1 MRFRRA
7 SFQTEESNG
16 HALAY
21 HCALAVVR
29 RRRLLGSRSLLV
41 NQPELGVPPGFLFAL
56 CTRQKKILFD
66 REDGECSHHEK
77 TFAIDSNSDFGCSNT
92 AIKCRCAGT
101 EAASAGKSSARRAWA
116 SGTSG
121 PCSTRRAAT
130 SGSAKGSRAA
140 TSHSSH
146 ASGHATHATT
156 SASAKGCRSATR
168 PAKSRSANAPG
179 RAAHAATSGSAKG
192 SRAATHPA
200 TSNSSNAS
208 GHTTHR

>member
-1 MRFRRA
+1 MKVVQHAMKNRSENERSGDYDSQQNIYVRYQTLLICINA
-7 SFQTEESNG
+7 GFQSEIVCLWLYE
-16 HALAY
+16 
-21 HCALAVVR
+21 
-29 RRRLLGSRSLLV
+29 
-41 NQPELGVPPGFLFAL
+41 
-56 CTRQKKILFD
+56 KIFFD

-77 TFAIDSNSDFGCSNT
+77 TFAIDSNSDFGCSDT
-92 AIKCRCAGT
+92 AIECQCAGT

-116 SGTSG
+116 NGTSG
-121 PCSTRRAAT
+121 PSGARRAGSASRPNSAGRT
-130 SGSAKGSRAA
+130 TTPGSAKS
-140 TSHSSH
+140 
-146 ASGHATHATT
+146 
-156 SASAKGCRSATR
+156 CRSATR